1 MNSEAV
7 LVPIAFVFIAMIYAA
22 VGQAGASGYIAV
34 MGVAGFGP
42 LSMKTTALAL
52 NLVVAGIGTAL
63 FLHAGR
69 ISWRNVWPFAVLG
82 FPFSVLGGAVELPE
96 HLYFPI
102 VGFVLV
108 LSAIQMARAAL
119 RAPTQD
125 PVVVVAP
132 PVAGALV
139 TGAVIGFISG
149 VTGTG
154 GGVFL
159 APIILGM
166 KWGTARQS
174 AATTAVYNLMNS
186 GAALAG
192 AYAAWDHIPGDLP
205 RWLVAVAA
213 GGALGAYVGSRFLSD
228 RCLRIILAIVLL
240 VSGTKFLL

>member
-7 LVPIAFVFIAMIYAA
+7 FLPFAFLFIAMTYAA

-63 FLHAGR
+63 FLNAGR
-69 ISWRNVWPFAVLG
+69 LSSRNVWPFAVLG
-82 FPFSVLGGAVELPE
+82 FPFSVAGGAVELPE
-96 HLYFPI
+96 YLYSPI
-102 VGFVLV
+102 VGLVLI
-108 LSAIQMARAAL
+108 LSAIQMARSAL

-125 PVVVVAP
+125 PVIVVAP
-132 PVAGALV
+132 PVASTLI

-159 APIILGM
+159 APVILGM
-166 KWGTARQS
+166 KWGTARQT
-174 AATTAVYNLMNS
+174 AATTAVYNFMNS

-192 AYAAWDHIPGDLP
+192 AYAAWDHIPAALP
-205 RWLVAVAA
+205 GWLVAVAA

-240 VSGTKFLL
+240 VSGVKLVL

>member
-7 LVPIAFVFIAMIYAA
+7 LVPIAFLFIAMIYAA

-34 MGVAGFGP
+34 LGVAGFGA

-69 ISWRNVWPFAVLG
+69 FSCRNVWPFAVLG

-119 RAPTQD
+119 QAPTQD
-125 PVVVVAP
+125 HGVVVAP
-132 PVAGALV
+132 PIAGALI

-166 KWGTARQS
+166 KWGTARQT
-174 AATTAVYNLMNS
+174 AATTAVYNFMNS

-192 AYAAWDHIPGDLP
+192 AYAAWDHIPADLP
-205 RWLVAVAA
+205 KWLVAVAA
-213 GGALGAYVGSRFLSD
+213 GGALGAYLGSRFLTD

-240 VSGTKFLL
+240 VSGIKFVL